1 MSIYS
6 HRNIKLIPLLGV
18 ACALMLLP
26 QDAAAK
32 PWHGII
38 PLRSTRADVERILG
52 KPVLNR
58 DVYDAP
64 DGRAIIS
71 YSKGLP
77 CEEGVPGLGN
87 IPGDTV
93 VEIYLSLTGSEKL
106 SDLLVPE
113 REYTRIQAAV
123 HTPTIYY
130 VDKQEGVQYTVQDG
144 MVVSIGYVGSTE
156 DEKKFS
162 CGEYKYAAPLPAN
175 PNPMRVEQYPYDS
188 YGKIRFEDAQA
199 RLDNFVIQLLQS
211 NEKSRNYRGFIIV
224 YAGRSAHAHEA
235 QKVADC
241 SKNYLVKVR
250 QADPETIVAV
260 DGGYQEEFT
269 VQLYIYPIDAYPP
282 MLLPTVSPKKVQ
294 MVKGRFKPCS

>member
-1 MSIYS
+1 MFYS
-6 HRNIKLIPLLGV
+6 RRNIRLLPLLVV
-18 ACALMLLP
+18 AGALILLP
-26 QDAAAK
+26 GDATAK
-32 PWHGII
+32 PWHGIV
-38 PLRSTRADVERILG
+38 PLHSTRADVERILG
-52 KPVLNR
+52 KPVVDR

-93 VEIYLSLTGSEKL
+93 VEIYLSLTRFEKL
-106 SDLLVPE
+106 SDRLAPG
-113 REYTRIQAAV
+113 REYTQIQAV
-123 HTPTIYY
+123 HTPTLYY
-130 VDKQEGVQYTVQDG
+130 VDRQEGVRYTVQDG
-144 MVVSIGYVGSTE
+144 MVVSISYGGSTE

-162 CGEYKYAAPLPAN
+162 CGEYKYAAPLPEN
-175 PNPMRVEQYPYDS
+175 PDPRRIEQYPYDS
-188 YGKIRFEDAQA
+188 YGKIRFEDAKA

-211 NEKSRNYRGFIIV
+211 NEKSRDYRGFIIV

-235 QKVADC
+235 QTVANC

-260 DGGYQEEFT
+260 DGGYQDKFT
-269 VQLYIYPIDAYPP
+269 VELYIYPIKAYPP
-282 MLLPTVSPKKVQ
+282 MLLPTVSPKKVHI
-294 MVKGRFKPCS
+294 VKGRCKSCS